1 MERIWTLS
9 ELNAVREKRP
19 YTTYGGWAEQKPGFG
34 TLGRFMPEMTH
45 LTEDGETYELNFRFD
60 RAAYQIMRDLGASH
74 RVAADKAF
82 LCPAWCGKRNAA
94 TKGQTWQF
102 DMQVADDPDIELVAM
117 LWPEHDIDWPDGEVN
132 IVEGK
137 MGRDTMLT
145 NLHWKDPEKNE
156 GRHAPLDV
164 QMRPQWLNRYGLRI
178 KPNAVLWYINGW
190 DERGL
195 ETPHAPYRNPV
206 HFVLQAGV
214 NEHIL
219 ERMGEDP
226 IKDGFEW
233 ERTILFRP
241 VMFPGIH
248 PQFK

>member
-1 MERIWTLS
+1 MKRIWTLS

-19 YTTYGGWAEQKPGFG
+19 YTTYGGWSEQKPAFG
-34 TLGRFMPEMTH
+34 TLGRFMPEMTR

-60 RAAYQIMRDLGASH
+60 RAAYQIMRDLGADH
-74 RVAADKAF
+74 RTAVDKSL

-117 LWPEHDIDWPDGEVN
+117 LWPEKDADWPNGEVN
-132 IVEGK
+132 IIEGK
-137 MGRDTMLT
+137 MGKDTMLT
-145 NLHWKDPEKNE
+145 NLHWKDPETGE
-156 GRHAPLDV
+156 AMHAPLDV
-164 QMRPQWLNRYGLRI
+164 EMRPQWLNRYALRI

-190 DERGL
+190 DERVL
-195 ETPHAPYRNPV
+195 ETPYAPYRNQV

-226 IKDGFEW
+226 IGDGFEW

-241 VMFPGIH
+241 VNFPGIH
-248 PQFK
+248 PTFK